1 MVNYGDIEWYVEIL
15 DMEFYGISVRY
26 GKKVEYHAEEW
37 LKLVW
42 TSYLEYQKV
51 GINIGK
57 SPINMGI

>member
-37 LKLVW
+37 LKLV
-42 TSYLEYQKV
+42 
-51 GINIGK
+51 
-57 SPINMGI
+57 